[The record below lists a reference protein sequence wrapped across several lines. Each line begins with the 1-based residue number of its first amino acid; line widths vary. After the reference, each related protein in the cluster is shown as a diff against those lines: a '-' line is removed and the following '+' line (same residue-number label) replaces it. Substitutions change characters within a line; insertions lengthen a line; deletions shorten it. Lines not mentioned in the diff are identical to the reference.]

1 MMMMSPGLTPTDIQR
16 YMEEHKIAG
25 EILRLDVPTPT
36 VNDAAIA
43 VGTQPQQIVKSI
55 LFLVEDQPVLAI
67 ACGNDRID
75 QRIIA
80 DHYSVGRKKVKLAGP
95 DRVLYF
101 SGFEVGAMPPFAH
114 QERIPTLLDKRV
126 LEQPVVYAGG
136 GAENVLL
143 RLLPED
149 ILRVTKAQV
158 MDIIGHKPCSR

>member
-1 MMMMSPGLTPTDIQR
+1 MMKMNPLLTPNDIQR
-16 YMEEHKIAG
+16 YMDKNRIAG

-43 VGTQPQQIVKSI
+43 VGTQPRQIVKSI
-55 LFLVEDQPVLAI
+55 LFLVETQPVLAV

-80 DHYSVGRKKVKLAGP
+80 GIYGTGRKSVKLAGP
-95 DRVLYF
+95 KIVLDV
-101 SGFEVGAMPPFAH
+101 SGYEVGAMPPFAH
-114 QERIPTLLDKRV
+114 RERIPTLLDKRV

-143 RLLPED
+143 RLSPKD
-149 ILRVTKAQV
+149 VLRGTGAQV
-158 MDIIGHKPCSR
+158 MDLIDYKAGNS